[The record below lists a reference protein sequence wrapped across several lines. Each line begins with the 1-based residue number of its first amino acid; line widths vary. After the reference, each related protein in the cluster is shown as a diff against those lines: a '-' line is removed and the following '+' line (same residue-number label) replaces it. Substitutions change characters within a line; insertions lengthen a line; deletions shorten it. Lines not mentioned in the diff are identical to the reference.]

1 MLMRKFNS
9 RSNKDTQG
17 VPAEPSAP
25 PESFARANF
34 SGPPPG
40 GLVGDSPTISTLD
53 LIVNIIRP
61 YSENTQKEA
70 LKEMIHRL
78 KKEFNYG

>member
-1 MLMRKFNS
+1 MRKFNS

-25 PESFARANF
+25 PESFVRANF

-40 GLVGDSPTISTLD
+40 GSVGDSPTISTLD
-53 LIVNIIRP
+53 LIVKLIQP
-61 YSENTQKEA
+61 YSENTQKAA

-78 KKEFNYG
+78 TKEFTHG

>member
-1 MLMRKFNS
+1 MRKFNS
-9 RSNKDTQG
+9 LPNQNTNG
-17 VPAEPSAP
+17 VPAEPLAP
-25 PESFARANF
+25 PESFVRANF

-40 GLVGDSPTISTLD
+40 GSVGDSPTISTLD
-53 LIVNIIRP
+53 LIVKLIQP

-78 KKEFNYG
+78 KKEFNHG